1 MPPWASKHIHIF
13 YYLIDPMSDFFH
25 SDVLS
30 VSELNAFA
38 KSILENHLAGLWIAG
53 EVSNLT
59 RAASGHYYFSLKD
72 SRAQVRCA
80 MFKGAAVRLAKP
92 LKEGDHIEVSGK
104 ISIYEA
110 RGEFQITVNE
120 VRLKGLGQLYEAYER
135 LKAQLQA
142 EGAFAAERKKPLP
155 ARPQCIGIVTSL
167 AAAALRDVVT
177 TLKRRAPEIPVIVY
191 PTVVQGTGSELQIA
205 QAIKT
210 ASQRAECDVLI
221 VCRGGGSIEDLWAFN
236 EEPVVRA
243 IEACTIPVVSG
254 VGHETDFTLADFV
267 ADVRAPTPTG
277 AAELVSP
284 NRQESLHRLAQAQ
297 GRLKTVLE
305 QRYFD
310 ASQKLDWLARQ
321 IRHPRQKLDE
331 QRASISKLTQTLSY
345 SMTQN
350 LRAHTARFERQTQAL
365 QHCCPDISVYRQ
377 DIDRFQTTLSHAFRQ
392 LLVRRRQSL
401 AAQASLLE
409 AVSPQHILERGFSVV
424 KNTRGQVIRNADVL
438 KQGQKLHI
446 IFADGET
453 DVRVS
458 KEQGQQDLFDCI

>member
-1 MPPWASKHIHIF
+1 
-13 YYLIDPMSDFFH
+13 MSELFAP
-25 SDVLS
+25 SSIS
-30 VSELNAFA
+30 VSELNALA
-38 KSILENHLAGLWIAG
+38 KALLEDHLAGLWIAG

-80 MFKGAAVRLAKP
+80 MFKGAAMRLAKP
-92 LKEGDHIEVSGK
+92 LKEGTHIEVSGK

-142 EGAFAAERKKPLP
+142 EGAFSAERKKPLP
-155 ARPQCIGIVTSL
+155 TRPQCIGIVTSL

-177 TLKRRAPEIPVIVY
+177 TLNRRAPEIPVIVY
-191 PTVVQGTGSELQIA
+191 PTPVQGTGSELQIA

-243 IEACTIPVVSG
+243 IEACAIPVVSG

-331 QRASISKLTQTLSY
+331 QRASISKLAQTLSY

-350 LRAHTARFERQTQAL
+350 LRAHTSRFERQTQTL
-365 QHCCPDISVYRQ
+365 KHCRPDVSIYKNN
-377 DIDRFQTTLSHAFRQ
+377 IDRFQTALSHSFRQ
-392 LLVRRRQSL
+392 LLTHRRQSL
-401 AAQASLLE
+401 TAQATLLE

-424 KNTRGQVIRNADVL
+424 KNTRGQVIRNADML

-446 IFADGET
+446 TFADGET
-453 DVRVS
+453 DVRVT
-458 KEQGQQDLFDCI
+458 KEQAQGELFD

>member
-1 MPPWASKHIHIF
+1 
-13 YYLIDPMSDFFH
+13 MSELFAPAAI
-25 SDVLS
+25 S
-30 VSELNAFA
+30 VSELNALA
-38 KSILENHLAGLWIAG
+38 RSLLEDNLFGLWVAG

-80 MFKGAAVRLAKP
+80 MFKGTAAKLAAP
-92 LKEGDHIEVSGK
+92 LKEGDHIELTGK

-120 VRLKGLGQLYEAYER
+120 VRLKGLGQLYEAYEK

-142 EGAFAAERKKPLP
+142 EGVFAAERKKPLP
-155 ARPQCIGIVTSL
+155 AHPRTIGIVTSL
-167 AAAALRDVVT
+167 AAAALRDVVS

-191 PTVVQGTGSELQIA
+191 PTAVQGAGSEFQIA
-205 QAIKT
+205 QAIQT
-210 ASQRAECDVLI
+210 ASARAEADVLI

-243 IEACTIPVVSG
+243 IEACEIPVVSG

-284 NRQESLHRLAQAQ
+284 NRLESLHKLAQAQ

-305 QRYFD
+305 QRYYD
-310 ASQKLDWLARQ
+310 ACQRVDWFARQ
-321 IRHPRQKLDE
+321 IRHPQQKLNE
-331 QRASISKLTQTLSY
+331 QRNQLAALQQSLRFSMQNNHRFNVQKLARQQQTLAH
-345 SMTQN
+345 
-350 LRAHTARFERQTQAL
+350 LR
-365 QHCCPDISVYRQ
+365 PDISASKRDV
-377 DIDRFQTTLSHAFRQ
+377 IRFQTALQQSRLSLFALYRQ
-392 LLVRRRQSL
+392 RLEKQ
-401 AAQASLLE
+401 AALLE

-424 KNTRGQVIRNADVL
+424 KNSRGQVIRSAHAL

-446 IFADGET
+446 TFADGET
-453 DVRVS
+453 DVRVTS
-458 KEQGQQDLFDCI
+458 EHKQPDLFDYS

>member
-1 MPPWASKHIHIF
+1 
-13 YYLIDPMSDFFH
+13 MSELFAPAAI
-25 SDVLS
+25 S
-30 VSELNAFA
+30 VSELNALA
-38 KSILENHLAGLWIAG
+38 RSLLEDNLFGLWIAG

-80 MFKGAAVRLAKP
+80 MFKGTAAKLAAP
-92 LKEGDHIEVSGK
+92 LKEGDHIELAGK

-120 VRLKGLGQLYEAYER
+120 VRLKGLGQLYEAYEK

-142 EGAFAAERKKPLP
+142 EGVFAAERKKPLP
-155 ARPQCIGIVTSL
+155 AHPRTIGIVTSL
-167 AAAALRDVVT
+167 AAAALRDVVS

-191 PTVVQGTGSELQIA
+191 PTAVQGAGSEFQIA
-205 QAIKT
+205 QAIQT
-210 ASQRAECDVLI
+210 ASARAEADVLI

-243 IEACTIPVVSG
+243 IEACEIPVVSG

-284 NRQESLHRLAQAQ
+284 NRLESLHKLAQAQ

-305 QRYFD
+305 QRYYD
-310 ASQKLDWLARQ
+310 ACQRVDWFARQ
-321 IRHPRQKLDE
+321 IRHPQQKLNE
-331 QRASISKLTQTLSY
+331 QRNQLAALQQSLRFSMQNNHRFNVQKLARQQQTLAH
-345 SMTQN
+345 
-350 LRAHTARFERQTQAL
+350 LR
-365 QHCCPDISVYRQ
+365 PDISASKRDVM
-377 DIDRFQTTLSHAFRQ
+377 RFQTALQQSRLSLFALYRQ
-392 LLVRRRQSL
+392 RLEKQ
-401 AAQASLLE
+401 AALLE

-424 KNTRGQVIRNADVL
+424 KNSRGQVIRSAHAL

-446 IFADGET
+446 TFADGET
-453 DVRVS
+453 DVRVTS
-458 KEQGQQDLFDCI
+458 EHKQPDLFDYS

>member
-1 MPPWASKHIHIF
+1 MSELFAPPSI
-13 YYLIDPMSDFFH
+13 
-25 SDVLS
+25 S
-30 VSELNAFA
+30 VSELNALA
-38 KSILENHLAGLWIAG
+38 KALLEDHLAGLWIAG

-80 MFKGAAVRLAKP
+80 MFKGAAVRLAQP
-92 LKEGDHIEVSGK
+92 LKEGDHIEVAGK

-120 VRLKGLGQLYEAYER
+120 VRFKGLGQLYEAYER

-191 PTVVQGTGSELQIA
+191 PTAVQGAGSEFQIA

-243 IEACTIPVVSG
+243 IEACAIPVVSG

-267 ADVRAPTPTG
+267 ADMRAPTPTG

-284 NRQESLHRLAQAQ
+284 NRQESLHRLAQVQ

-331 QRASISKLTQTLSY
+331 QRTYIHKLAQTLSY

-350 LRAHTARFERQTQAL
+350 VRAHTARFERQIQAL
-365 QHCCPDISVYRQ
+365 KHCRPDISVYRQ
-377 DIDRFQTTLSHAFRQ
+377 DINRFQTTLSHAFRQ
-392 LLVRRRQSL
+392 LLAHRRQSL
-401 AAQASLLE
+401 TAQTALLE
-409 AVSPQHILERGFSVV
+409 AVSPQQILERGFSVV
-424 KNTRGQVIRNADVL
+424 KNTRGQVIRNADAL

-446 IFADGET
+446 TFADGET
-453 DVRVS
+453 DVRVT
-458 KEQGQQDLFDCI
+458 KEQAQRELFD

>member
-1 MPPWASKHIHIF
+1 
-13 YYLIDPMSDFFH
+13 MSELFAP
-25 SDVLS
+25 SSIS
-30 VSELNAFA
+30 VSELNALA
-38 KSILENHLAGLWIAG
+38 KALLEDHLAGLWIAG

-80 MFKGAAVRLAKP
+80 MFKGAAMRLAQP

-142 EGAFAAERKKPLP
+142 EGAFSAERKKPLP
-155 ARPQCIGIVTSL
+155 ARPQRIGIVTSL

-177 TLKRRAPEIPVIVY
+177 TLNRRAPEIPVIVY
-191 PTVVQGTGSELQIA
+191 PTPVQGSGSELQIA

-210 ASQRAECDVLI
+210 ASLRAECDVLI

-243 IEACTIPVVSG
+243 IEACAIPVVSG
-254 VGHETDFTLADFV
+254 VGHETDFTLAVFV

-321 IRHPRQKLDE
+321 IRHPRQKLDG
-331 QRASISKLTQTLSY
+331 QRASISKLAQMLSY

-350 LRAHTARFERQTQAL
+350 LRAHTARFERQTQTL
-365 QHCCPDISVYRQ
+365 KHCRPDVSVYKNN
-377 DIDRFQTTLSHAFRQ
+377 IDRFQTALSHSFRQ
-392 LLVRRRQSL
+392 LLVHRRQSL
-401 AAQASLLE
+401 TAQAALLE

-424 KNTRGQVIRNADVL
+424 KNTRGQVIRNADTL

-446 IFADGET
+446 TFADGET
-453 DVRVS
+453 DVRVT
-458 KEQGQQDLFDCI
+458 KEQAQGELFD

>member
-1 MPPWASKHIHIF
+1 
-13 YYLIDPMSDFFH
+13 MSELFAP
-25 SDVLS
+25 SSIS
-30 VSELNAFA
+30 VSELNALA
-38 KSILENHLAGLWIAG
+38 KALLEDHLAGLWIAG

-80 MFKGAAVRLAKP
+80 MFKGAAMRLAKP

-142 EGAFAAERKKPLP
+142 EGAFSAERKKPLT

-177 TLKRRAPEIPVIVY
+177 TLNRRAPEIPVIVY
-191 PTVVQGTGSELQIA
+191 PTPVQGTGSELQIA

-243 IEACTIPVVSG
+243 IEACAIPVVSG

-321 IRHPRQKLDE
+321 IRHPHQKLDE
-331 QRASISKLTQTLSY
+331 QRASISKLAQTLSY

-350 LRAHTARFERQTQAL
+350 LRAHTARLERQTQTL
-365 QHCCPDISVYRQ
+365 KHCRPDVSVYKNN
-377 DIDRFQTTLSHAFRQ
+377 IDRFQTAMSHSFRQ
-392 LLVRRRQSL
+392 LLVHRHQSL
-401 AAQASLLE
+401 TAQAALLE

-424 KNTRGQVIRNADVL
+424 KNTRGQVIRNADTL

-446 IFADGET
+446 TFADGET
-453 DVRVS
+453 DVRVT
-458 KEQGQQDLFDCI
+458 KEQAQGELFD

>member
-1 MPPWASKHIHIF
+1 
-13 YYLIDPMSDFFH
+13 MSELFAPAAI
-25 SDVLS
+25 S
-30 VSELNAFA
+30 VSELNALA
-38 KSILENHLAGLWIAG
+38 RSLLEDNLFGLWVAG

-80 MFKGAAVRLAKP
+80 MFKGTAAKLAAP
-92 LKEGDHIEVSGK
+92 LKEGDHIELTGK

-120 VRLKGLGQLYEAYER
+120 VRLKGLGQLYEAYEK

-142 EGAFAAERKKPLP
+142 EGVFAAERKKPLP
-155 ARPQCIGIVTSL
+155 AHPRAIGIVTSL
-167 AAAALRDVVT
+167 AAAALRDVVS

-191 PTVVQGTGSELQIA
+191 PTAVQGAGSELQIA
-205 QAIKT
+205 QAIQT
-210 ASQRAECDVLI
+210 ASARAEADVLI

-243 IEACTIPVVSG
+243 IEACEIPVVSG

-284 NRQESLHRLAQAQ
+284 NRLESLHKLAQAQ

-305 QRYFD
+305 QRYYD
-310 ASQKLDWLARQ
+310 ACQRVDWFARQ
-321 IRHPRQKLDE
+321 IRHPQQKLNE
-331 QRASISKLTQTLSY
+331 QRNQLAALQQSLRFSMQNNHRFNVQKLARQQQTLAH
-345 SMTQN
+345 
-350 LRAHTARFERQTQAL
+350 LR
-365 QHCCPDISVYRQ
+365 PDISASKRDVM
-377 DIDRFQTTLSHAFRQ
+377 RFQTALQQSRLSLFALYRQ
-392 LLVRRRQSL
+392 RLEKET
-401 AAQASLLE
+401 ALLE

-424 KNTRGQVIRNADVL
+424 KNSRGQVIRSAHAL

-446 IFADGET
+446 TFADGET
-453 DVRVS
+453 DVRVTS
-458 KEQGQQDLFDCI
+458 EHKQPDLFDYS

>member
-1 MPPWASKHIHIF
+1 
-13 YYLIDPMSDFFH
+13 MSELFAP
-25 SDVLS
+25 SSIS
-30 VSELNAFA
+30 VSELNALA
-38 KSILENHLAGLWIAG
+38 KALLEDHLAGFWIAG

-80 MFKGAAVRLAKP
+80 MFKGAAARLAKP
-92 LKEGDHIEVSGK
+92 LKEGDHIEVAGK

-155 ARPQCIGIVTSL
+155 ARVQCIGIVTSL
-167 AAAALRDVVT
+167 AAAALCDVVT

-191 PTVVQGTGSELQIA
+191 PTAVQGVGSEFQIA

-243 IEACTIPVVSG
+243 IEACAIPIVSG

-284 NRQESLHRLAQAQ
+284 NRQESLHRLAQAK

-310 ASQKLDWLARQ
+310 ASQKLD
-321 IRHPRQKLDE
+321 E
-331 QRASISKLTQTLSY
+331 QRTYIHKLAQTLSY

-350 LRAHTARFERQTQAL
+350 VRAHTARFERQTQAL
-365 QHCCPDISVYRQ
+365 KHCRPDISVYRQ
-377 DIDRFQTTLSHAFRQ
+377 DINRFQTTLSHAFRQ
-392 LLVRRRQSL
+392 LLAHRRQSL
-401 AAQASLLE
+401 TAQTALLE
-409 AVSPQHILERGFSVV
+409 AVSPQQILERGFSVV

-446 IFADGET
+446 TFADGET
-453 DVRVS
+453 DVRVT
-458 KEQGQQDLFDCI
+458 KEQAQRELFD

>member
-1 MPPWASKHIHIF
+1 
-13 YYLIDPMSDFFH
+13 MSELFAP
-25 SDVLS
+25 SSIS
-30 VSELNAFA
+30 VSELNALA
-38 KSILENHLAGLWIAG
+38 KALLEDHLAGLWIAG

-80 MFKGAAVRLAKP
+80 MFKGAAMRLAKL

-142 EGAFAAERKKPLP
+142 EGAFAAERKKSLP

-191 PTVVQGTGSELQIA
+191 PTPVQGTGSELQIA

-243 IEACTIPVVSG
+243 IEACAIPVVSG

-321 IRHPRQKLDE
+321 IRHPRQKLGE
-331 QRASISKLTQTLSY
+331 QRIYIHKLAQTLSY

-350 LRAHTARFERQTQAL
+350 VRAHTARFERQTQAL
-365 QHCCPDISVYRQ
+365 KHCRPDISVYRQ

-392 LLVRRRQSL
+392 LLAQRRQSL
-401 AAQASLLE
+401 TAQTALLE
-409 AVSPQHILERGFSVV
+409 AVSPQQILERGFSVV
-424 KNTRGQVIRNADVL
+424 KNTRGQVIRNANAL

-446 IFADGET
+446 IFAEGET
-453 DVRVS
+453 DVRVT
-458 KEQGQQDLFDCI
+458 KEQAQRELFD

>member
-1 MPPWASKHIHIF
+1 MSELFASAAI
-13 YYLIDPMSDFFH
+13 
-25 SDVLS
+25 S
-30 VSELNAFA
+30 VSELNALA
-38 KSILENHLAGLWIAG
+38 RSLLEDNLFGLWVAG

-80 MFKGAAVRLAKP
+80 MFKGTAAKLAAP
-92 LKEGDHIEVSGK
+92 LKEGDHIELTGK

-110 RGEFQITVNE
+110 RGEFQITVSE
-120 VRLKGLGQLYEAYER
+120 VRLKGLGQLYEAYEK

-142 EGAFAAERKKPLP
+142 EGVFAAERKKPLP
-155 ARPQCIGIVTSL
+155 THPRTIGIVTSL
-167 AAAALRDVVT
+167 AAAALRDVVS

-191 PTVVQGTGSELQIA
+191 PTAVQGTGSEFQIA
-205 QAIKT
+205 QAIQA
-210 ASQRAECDVLI
+210 ASARAEADVLI

-243 IEACTIPVVSG
+243 IEACEIPVVSG

-284 NRQESLHRLAQAQ
+284 NRLESLHKLAQAQ

-305 QRYFD
+305 QRYYD
-310 ASQKLDWLARQ
+310 ASQRVDWFARQ
-321 IRHPRQKLDE
+321 IRHPQQKLNE
-331 QRASISKLTQTLSY
+331 QRNQLAALQQSLRFSMQNNHRFNVQKLARQQQTLAH
-345 SMTQN
+345 
-350 LRAHTARFERQTQAL
+350 LR
-365 QHCCPDISVYRQ
+365 PDISASKRDV
-377 DIDRFQTTLSHAFRQ
+377 IRFQTALQQSRLSLFALYRQ
-392 LLVRRRQSL
+392 RLEKQ
-401 AAQASLLE
+401 AALLE

-424 KNTRGQVIRNADVL
+424 KNSRGQVIRSAHAL

-446 IFADGET
+446 TFADGET
-453 DVRVS
+453 DVRVTS
-458 KEQGQQDLFDCI
+458 EHKQPDLFDYS

>member
-1 MPPWASKHIHIF
+1 
-13 YYLIDPMSDFFH
+13 MSELFAP
-25 SDVLS
+25 SSIS
-30 VSELNAFA
+30 VSELNALA
-38 KSILENHLAGLWIAG
+38 KALLEDHLAGLWIAG

-80 MFKGAAVRLAKP
+80 MFKGAAMRLAQP

-142 EGAFAAERKKPLP
+142 EGAFSAERKKPLP
-155 ARPQCIGIVTSL
+155 PRPQCIGIVTSL

-177 TLKRRAPEIPVIVY
+177 TLNRRAPEIPVIVY
-191 PTVVQGTGSELQIA
+191 PTPVQGTGSELQIA

-243 IEACTIPVVSG
+243 IEACAIPVVSG

-284 NRQESLHRLAQAQ
+284 NRQESLHRLAQAK

-321 IRHPRQKLDE
+321 IRHPRQKLGE
-331 QRASISKLTQTLSY
+331 QRTYIHKLAQTLSY
-345 SMTQN
+345 SMMQN
-350 LRAHTARFERQTQAL
+350 VRAHSARFERQTQAL
-365 QHCCPDISVYRQ
+365 KHCRPDISVYRQ
-377 DIDRFQTTLSHAFRQ
+377 DIDRFQTTLSHSFRQ
-392 LLVRRRQSL
+392 LLTHRRQSL
-401 AAQASLLE
+401 TAQTALLE
-409 AVSPQHILERGFSVV
+409 AVSPQQILERGFSVV

-446 IFADGET
+446 TFADGET
-453 DVRVS
+453 DVRVT
-458 KEQGQQDLFDCI
+458 KEQAQRELFD

>member
-1 MPPWASKHIHIF
+1 MSKLFAPSSI
-13 YYLIDPMSDFFH
+13 
-25 SDVLS
+25 S
-30 VSELNAFA
+30 VSELNALA
-38 KSILENHLAGLWIAG
+38 KALLEDHLAGLWIAG

-80 MFKGAAVRLAKP
+80 MFKGAAARLAKP
-92 LKEGDHIEVSGK
+92 LKEGDHIEVAGK

-155 ARPQCIGIVTSL
+155 ARAQCIGIVTSL

-191 PTVVQGTGSELQIA
+191 PTAVQGAGSEFQIA

-243 IEACTIPVVSG
+243 IEVCPIPVVSG
-254 VGHETDFTLADFV
+254 VGHETDFTFADFV

-284 NRQESLHRLAQAQ
+284 NRQESLHRLAQAK

-331 QRASISKLTQTLSY
+331 QRTYIHKLAQTLSY

-350 LRAHTARFERQTQAL
+350 VRAHTVRFERQTQAL
-365 QHCCPDISVYRQ
+365 QHFRPDISVYRQ

-392 LLVRRRQSL
+392 LLAQRRQSL
-401 AAQASLLE
+401 TAQTALLE
-409 AVSPQHILERGFSVV
+409 AVSPQQILERGFSVV
-424 KNTRGQVIRNADVL
+424 KNTRGQVIRNANAL

-446 IFADGET
+446 IFAEGET
-453 DVRVS
+453 DVRVT
-458 KEQGQQDLFDCI
+458 KEQAQRELFD

>member
-1 MPPWASKHIHIF
+1 
-13 YYLIDPMSDFFH
+13 MSELFAPAAI
-25 SDVLS
+25 S
-30 VSELNAFA
+30 VSELNALA
-38 KSILENHLAGLWIAG
+38 KSLLEDNLFGLWVAG

-80 MFKGAAVRLAKP
+80 MFKGTAAKLAAP
-92 LKEGDHIEVSGK
+92 LKEGDHIELTGK

-120 VRLKGLGQLYEAYER
+120 VRLKGLGQLYEAYEK

-142 EGAFAAERKKPLP
+142 EGVFAAERKKPLP
-155 ARPQCIGIVTSL
+155 AHPRTIGIVTSL
-167 AAAALRDVVT
+167 AAAALRDVVS

-191 PTVVQGTGSELQIA
+191 PTAVQGAGSEFQIA
-205 QAIKT
+205 QAIQT
-210 ASQRAECDVLI
+210 ASARAEADVLI

-243 IEACTIPVVSG
+243 IEACEIPVVSG

-284 NRQESLHRLAQAQ
+284 NRLESLHKLAQAQ

-305 QRYFD
+305 QRYYD
-310 ASQKLDWLARQ
+310 ACQRVDWFARQ
-321 IRHPRQKLDE
+321 IRHPQQKLNE
-331 QRASISKLTQTLSY
+331 QRNQLAALQQSLRFSMQNNHRFNVQKLARQQQTLAH
-345 SMTQN
+345 
-350 LRAHTARFERQTQAL
+350 LR
-365 QHCCPDISVYRQ
+365 PDISASKRDVM
-377 DIDRFQTTLSHAFRQ
+377 RFQTALQQSRLSLFALYRQ
-392 LLVRRRQSL
+392 RLEKQT
-401 AAQASLLE
+401 ALLE

-424 KNTRGQVIRNADVL
+424 KNSRGQVIRSAHAL

-446 IFADGET
+446 TFADGET
-453 DVRVS
+453 DVRVTS
-458 KEQGQQDLFDCI
+458 EHKQPDLFDYS

>member
-1 MPPWASKHIHIF
+1 
-13 YYLIDPMSDFFH
+13 MSELFAP
-25 SDVLS
+25 SSIS
-30 VSELNAFA
+30 VSELNALA
-38 KSILENHLAGLWIAG
+38 KALLEGHLAGLWIVG

-80 MFKGAAVRLAKP
+80 MFKGAAARLAKP
-92 LKEGDHIEVSGK
+92 LKEGDHIEVAGK

-155 ARPQCIGIVTSL
+155 ARAQCIGIVTSL

-191 PTVVQGTGSELQIA
+191 PTAVQGTGSEFQIA

-243 IEACTIPVVSG
+243 IEACEIPVVSG

-284 NRQESLHRLAQAQ
+284 NRQESLHRLAQAK

-321 IRHPRQKLDE
+321 IRHPRQKFDE
-331 QRASISKLTQTLSY
+331 QRTYIHKLAQTLSY

-350 LRAHTARFERQTQAL
+350 VRAHTARFERQTQAL
-365 QHCCPDISVYRQ
+365 KYCRPDISVYRQ

-392 LLVRRRQSL
+392 LLTHRRQSL
-401 AAQASLLE
+401 TAQTALLE
-409 AVSPQHILERGFSVV
+409 AVSPQQILERGFSVV
-424 KNTRGQVIRNADVL
+424 KNTRGQVIRNANAL

-453 DVRVS
+453 DVRVT
-458 KEQGQQDLFDCI
+458 KEQAQRELFDFS

>member
-1 MPPWASKHIHIF
+1 
-13 YYLIDPMSDFFH
+13 MSELFAP
-25 SDVLS
+25 SSIS
-30 VSELNAFA
+30 VSELNALA
-38 KSILENHLAGLWIAG
+38 KALLEDHLAGLWIAG

-80 MFKGAAVRLAKP
+80 MFKGAAMRLAKP

-120 VRLKGLGQLYEAYER
+120 MRLKGLGQLYEAYER

-155 ARPQCIGIVTSL
+155 ARAQCIGIVTSL

-191 PTVVQGTGSELQIA
+191 PTAVQGAGSEFQIA

-243 IEACTIPVVSG
+243 IEVCPIPVVSG

-284 NRQESLHRLAQAQ
+284 NRQESLHRLAQAK

-331 QRASISKLTQTLSY
+331 QRTYIHKLAQTLSY

-350 LRAHTARFERQTQAL
+350 VRAHTARFEHQTQAL
-365 QHCCPDISVYRQ
+365 KHCCPDISVYRQ

-392 LLVRRRQSL
+392 LLAQRSQSL
-401 AAQASLLE
+401 TAQTALLE
-409 AVSPQHILERGFSVV
+409 AVSPQQIMERGFSVV
-424 KNTRGQVIRNADVL
+424 KNMRGQVIRSTDAL

-446 IFADGET
+446 TFADGET
-453 DVRVS
+453 DVRVT
-458 KEQGQQDLFDCI
+458 KEQAQGELFD

>member
-1 MPPWASKHIHIF
+1 
-13 YYLIDPMSDFFH
+13 MSELFTPAAI
-25 SDVLS
+25 S
-30 VSELNAFA
+30 VSELNALA
-38 KSILENHLAGLWIAG
+38 RSLLEDNLFGLWVAG

-80 MFKGAAVRLAKP
+80 MFKGTAAKLAAP
-92 LKEGDHIEVSGK
+92 LKEGDHIELTGK

-120 VRLKGLGQLYEAYER
+120 VRLKGLGQLYEAYEK

-142 EGAFAAERKKPLP
+142 EGVFAAERKKPLP
-155 ARPQCIGIVTSL
+155 AHPRTIGIVTSL
-167 AAAALRDVVT
+167 AAAALRDVVS

-191 PTVVQGTGSELQIA
+191 PTAVQGAGSEFQIA
-205 QAIKT
+205 QAIQT
-210 ASQRAECDVLI
+210 ASARAEADVLI

-243 IEACTIPVVSG
+243 IEACEIPVVSG

-284 NRQESLHRLAQAQ
+284 NRLESLHKLAQAQ

-305 QRYFD
+305 QRYYD
-310 ASQKLDWLARQ
+310 ASQRVDWFARQ
-321 IRHPRQKLDE
+321 IRHPQQKLNE
-331 QRASISKLTQTLSY
+331 QCNQLAALQQSLRFSMQNNHRFNVQKLARQQQTLAH
-345 SMTQN
+345 
-350 LRAHTARFERQTQAL
+350 LR
-365 QHCCPDISVYRQ
+365 PDISTSKRDV
-377 DIDRFQTTLSHAFRQ
+377 IRFQTALQQSRLSLFALYRQ
-392 LLVRRRQSL
+392 RLEKQ
-401 AAQASLLE
+401 AALLE

-424 KNTRGQVIRNADVL
+424 KNSRGQVIRSAHAL

-446 IFADGET
+446 TFADGET
-453 DVRVS
+453 DVRVTS
-458 KEQGQQDLFDCI
+458 EHKQPDLFDYS